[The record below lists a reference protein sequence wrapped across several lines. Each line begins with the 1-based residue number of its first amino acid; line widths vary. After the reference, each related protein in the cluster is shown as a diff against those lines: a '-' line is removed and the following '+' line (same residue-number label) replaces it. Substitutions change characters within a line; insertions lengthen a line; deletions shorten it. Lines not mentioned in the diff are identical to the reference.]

1 MDVETSTGSW
11 AEDVVSVIP
20 GDKQAGFG
28 TSALPD
34 LWPDGYLSL
43 SVLTGSFG
51 ESETKFEFW
60 ICVAECTDWPL
71 STFSGKGYIHIYKY
85 TKHSINNEN
94 TTRVRATPFVT
105 VQEGVGSLED
115 MAVKDILLHLSPLT
129 DMNYCALAAVG
140 QPESELPA
148 PAFKNISFVICILFW
163 EETI

>member
-1 MDVETSTGSW
+1 MIICHYLCSL
-11 AEDVVSVIP
+11 A
-20 GDKQAGFG
+20 
-28 TSALPD
+28 ALVNRK
-34 LWPDGYLSL
+34 LNLN
-43 SVLTGSFG
+43 
-51 ESETKFEFW
+51 FEYVW
-60 ICVAECTDWPL
+60 QNARIG
-71 STFSGKGYIHIYKY
+71 TFSGKGYIHIYKY

-148 PAFKNISFVICILFW
+148 PAFKNISFVICI
-163 EETI
+163 